1 MTAQPTSTIIDIFRH
16 AQSES
21 NAGLAT
27 LHPVTTKLTALGE
40 QQAKALAASFNAATP
55 PQTIIVTPYHR
66 TGATA
71 APTLERFAGAKY
83 LVWEGHEFTYLDVT
97 KYDGLTREDRRP
109 AARAYWTRLDPD
121 YVDGVGAESFN
132 HMAQRMRG
140 VLQGFARLPAGY
152 HMSVNHG
159 FTMQAMWVMLTQ
171 PELEGKALM
180 AAVREYQNQDPVPN
194 VGCMRV
200 IAENGQLRLA
210 SDWKTTAMCA

>member
-1 MTAQPTSTIIDIFRH
+1 MTTVETIIDIFRH

-40 QQAKALAASFNAATP
+40 QQAKALAASFNASNP
-55 PQTIIVTPYHR
+55 PQSVIVTPYHR

-109 AARAYWTRLDPD
+109 AARAYWTRMDPD
-121 YVDGVGAESFN
+121 YIDGIGAESFN
-132 HMAQRMRG
+132 QMAQRMRG
-140 VLQGFARLPAGY
+140 VLQGFAALPPGY

-159 FTMQAMWVMLTQ
+159 FTMQALWVMLTH
-171 PELEGKALM
+171 PGLERKALM
-180 AAVREYQNQDPVPN
+180 AAVREHQNANPVPN

-200 IAENGQLRLA
+200 AVQNGQVRLV
-210 SDWKTTAMCA
+210 SDWKAKAMCA